1 MSGGDG
7 QYNAG
12 DEVAEN
18 NARKEAVRLA
28 RNDADVLRKLMNDK
42 GGRAWLYR
50 QLEACHIFGNP
61 VAQVDNAPADV
72 PMTFFNLGN
81 QNYGKQLW
89 LAAQAASVDLYMKM
103 IKEQHEE
110 QNRREAVMADQNE
123 KFDRKDPQ
131 LSSSDQL
138 PHIPPPVRDSPQKS
152 SKSRNK
158 R

>member
-1 MSGGDG
+1 MSGGNAN
-7 QYNAG
+7 YNAG

-18 NARKEAVRLA
+18 NARKESSRLA
-28 RNDADVLRKLMNDK
+28 KNDADILRIIMHSKT
-42 GGRAWLYR
+42 GRSWLYR

-61 VAQVDNAPADV
+61 VAQFDNAPADV

-110 QNRREAVMADQNE
+110 QNRRDAVMAQQND
-123 KFDRKDPQ
+123 KHDRKDLQ
-131 LSSSDQL
+131 LSSNDQL
-138 PHIPPPVRDSPQKS
+138 PHLTPPSREPPQKS
-152 SKSRNK
+152 SKSRSK
-158 R
+158 